1 MRPRIYSRIIK
12 VKMRAGETPNCL
24 VCKALPH
31 SIYHQSN
38 VIAEIYAIQSL

>member
-1 MRPRIYSRIIK
+1 MRPFIYSRIVK
-12 VKMRAGETPNCL
+12 VKMGSGETPNCF